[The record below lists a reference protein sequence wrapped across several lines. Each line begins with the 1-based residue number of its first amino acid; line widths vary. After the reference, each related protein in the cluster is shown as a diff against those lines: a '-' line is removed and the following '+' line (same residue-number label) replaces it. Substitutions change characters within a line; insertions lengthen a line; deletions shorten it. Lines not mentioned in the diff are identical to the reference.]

1 MTRGR
6 FRLLLWGEANQAQS
20 SRTTGVIMAETSRD
34 TGPLEEW
41 QLSQGEYEAI
51 TAIEHRLFKA
61 KDSIIDPDPSGAE
74 LYLPR
79 VQHRQPRVLLLDG
92 GRGTGKTSL
101 LVTLIERWKRGRGGL
116 ALSAEPAEAVVTPG
130 ERNELKNRP
139 SFVTPVANIDFD
151 PLPPGMP
158 LLAGLVQAWRPLVR
172 RFDQLSSTEAESDE
186 RSLLDEWHAL
196 FQMAA
201 AGWTAVPQERGFVA
215 QVLDREEQVQDWL
228 NFSRQWSL
236 FINKVLSDGQ
246 KLRGPDKLCS
256 DTVFVIMIDDCDLQV
271 SRIKELL
278 PALRLLY
285 HPRVFFIVAADKPH
299 MLEMLRLDFL
309 GQQNRLAGHLLPP
322 GEATDYHKNAG
333 RWADSLAYSTF
344 EKVFT
349 KENRWRLGRL
359 SLLEFLAF
367 PGHAPDAAALEGKKK
382 FVWRPDS
389 FYLQLNKIKPTGKP
403 DTKAGAGDT
412 LLGFARLTERF
423 SLPGVMT
430 FRQAQQLLQ
439 FAAEYPLFAP
449 ADILAGLISSG
460 ERDLAQARRDTQSV
474 EVLLT
479 AELMSLFQASLVE
492 FAGYEIVMGTRP
504 DFALVDPATGRPLM
518 MSSDEHKRVNFTA
531 LLAAKL
537 LEDRGYPVSAAGLR
551 WENHLSLAWTEWREP
566 RASFRWT
573 RHKHPQPDQLF
584 QQAIEWNDF
593 VSQRRS
599 EAFEPD
605 RYAFAWIYF
614 ERKWNGVPADPRLD
628 PMSKTF
634 ATRGLNWQL
643 LLSSPKMNAADKRK
657 WYNTTLPL
665 LARPEIG
672 FSPELQSRLL
682 AGMDTGDQTAID
694 YLRDQRRRHIT
705 DALVEAA
712 AQRGEDVRPQ
722 PDAEQVDR
730 AAHYI
735 DRAFEKANE
744 GKNRWSDIIESAG
757 QDGG

>member
-1 MTRGR
+1 
-6 FRLLLWGEANQAQS
+6 
-20 SRTTGVIMAETSRD
+20 MAETSRD
-34 TGPLEEW
+34 TGPLEDW

-61 KDSIIDPDPSGAE
+61 KDSSIDPDPAGRE

-79 VQHRQPRVLLLDG
+79 VQQRQPRVLLLDG

-101 LVTLIERWKRGRGGL
+101 LVTLIERWKTGREASALL
-116 ALSAEPAEAVVTPG
+116 ADAAKADAAPG
-130 ERNELKNRP
+130 DRRELKNRP

-158 LLAGLVQAWRPLVR
+158 VLAGLVQAWRPLVQ
-172 RFDQLSSTEAESDE
+172 RFDHLSSTEAESDE
-186 RSLLDEWHAL
+186 ASLLDEWHAL

-228 NFSRQWSL
+228 NFSRQWAL
-236 FINKVLSDGQ
+236 FINKVLTEGK
-246 KLRGPDKLCS
+246 KLKEPDRLRK
-256 DTVFVIMIDDCDLQV
+256 DTVFVIIIDDCDLQV

-309 GQQNRLAGHLLPP
+309 GQQNRLAGYRAAPA
-322 GEATDYHKNAG
+322 EATEYYKDAK

-349 KENRWRLGRL
+349 RENRWRLGRL

-367 PGHAPDAAALEGKKK
+367 PGRAPDPGALDRKMGFE
-382 FVWRPDS
+382 WRPDS
-389 FYLQLNKIKPTGKP
+389 FYLQLNKIKRSGNP
-403 DTKAGAGDT
+403 DAKAGAGNA
-412 LLGFARLTERF
+412 LLEFAQVTERF
-423 SLPGVMT
+423 GLPGVMT
-430 FRQAQQLLQ
+430 FRRAQQLLQ
-439 FAAEYPLFAP
+439 FAAEYPMFAP

-460 ERDLAQARRDTQSV
+460 YKDLARARRDARHAV

-479 AELMSLFQASLVE
+479 GELMSLFQPSLVE

-504 DFALVDPATGRPLM
+504 DFALVDPATGRPLR
-518 MSSDEHKRVNFTA
+518 MSSDEHRRVNFTA
-531 LLAAKL
+531 LLSAKL
-537 LEDRGYPVSAAGLR
+537 LEDGGYPVSAAGLR

-584 QQAIEWNDF
+584 SQTIEWNDF
-593 VSQRRS
+593 VSQPRV
-599 EAFEPD
+599 EAFKPD

-614 ERKWNGVPADPRLD
+614 ERKWNGVPAHPQLN
-628 PMSKTF
+628 PM
-634 ATRGLNWQL
+634 TRGFASRKLNWKL
-643 LLSSPKMNAADKRK
+643 LLTFSEKMGVAERRK
-657 WYNTTLPL
+657 WLNVTLPL

-672 FSPELQSRLL
+672 FSPEVQDHLL
-682 AGMDTGDQTAID
+682 AGLKESDDQTAVAD
-694 YLRDQRRRHIT
+694 LRDQRRRHLT

-712 AQRGEDVRPQ
+712 AQRGEDILSQ
-722 PDAEQVDR
+722 PDAEGVER
-730 AAHYI
+730 AINQI
-735 DRAFEKANE
+735 DRAYASANE
-744 GKNRWSDIIESAG
+744 GKNRWSENIEPSTG
-757 QDGG
+757 PTGS